1 MRGNHNTDI
10 PRPEYPRPDFQR
22 GTSEGIDWICL
33 NGTWEFAFDPDNTG
47 EENQWFALESTTDSP
62 WGSPP
67 AYGRGNLAPTGKGQL
82 QIQVPYPWE
91 SLAAWGEEEHA
102 DNATYLSKNAYITPE
117 DVTCGGLERGGNY
130 RDEPRHIIGWYRKT
144 VSVPE
149 NWDDRRVI
157 LKFGAVDWE
166 TTVWVNGQIIG
177 KNENGYL
184 PFEFDITDA
193 LTPGEPA
200 LIVVRAYDAQDHGE
214 QLAGKQIGWYERT
227 SGIWQSV
234 YLEPRNE
241 TYIAQCHITPDID
254 NASATFAVKIDGD
267 IEKTG
272 LTLCWNCDGLT
283 GSVPV
288 SSNEIQFTVNIPPEQ
303 LRLWDVDTPHL
314 YDVTLELLT
323 ENTPDAPHTGRSDLP
338 IEESSFKTAQDP
350 NTARPHQKPARNVM
364 EGSPGGHNLKIDR
377 ISTYFGM
384 RKVSIAKAPGGDY
397 QYIYL
402 NNRPIYLLGALNQS
416 FNPEGVYTFLTDEAI
431 RRDVERAKEF
441 GFNFLRLHIKV
452 DEPRLYYWADKL
464 GLLFMCD
471 IPNFGNYTEKA
482 KARSE
487 QTLRGNIARDYNH
500 PSIISW
506 CNFNETWGLGGRE
519 YKEMHERQEWVR
531 EMYHLAKSLDTTR
544 LIEDNSPC
552 LYDHVETDINSW
564 HFYINDY
571 ERAKEHIANVV
582 EETYPG
588 SAFNY
593 AGGNVQSDAPLI
605 NSEYGGISAGA
616 GDKDISWCFKY
627 LTNELRLHP
636 KICGYIYTELQ
647 DIEWE
652 HNGFMNY
659 DRSIKAFG
667 YDYLDINTLDFIAID
682 YPPGTTVRPG
692 EKIKADIYTSH
703 FSHKTITGATLHW
716 QLDTMSATGDI
727 TRGCVSGSVDIPFP
741 QYQVENVHQL
751 ELTMPDVH
759 PAVGTLHVWVTDGTG
774 SVVARNFINF
784 EHVGGDCI
792 PETNPAVEPS
802 DSGLVGGASEY
813 DSGDSRISINYA
825 PGDVSKSSWDEPTR
839 DEHLFSA
846 EGSGYV
852 EYEIRKPIEAC
863 GTIPEGLGT
872 TNPTEMELIFEA
884 SSSNGGA
891 RQTEPEKH
899 PSDVTIS
906 VNGVEIETIR
916 IPDCPADARGVL
928 SYIHEQPGNYG
939 YLYRVKVDP
948 SLVFEREADTLT
960 VRYEVKIDAAA
971 KGGFALY
978 GARMGRYPTGPHLL
992 IHQN

>member
-1 MRGNHNTDI
+1 MRGNNTDI

-33 NGTWEFAFDPDNTG
+33 NGPWEFAFDPDNTG
-47 EENQWFALESTTDSP
+47 EQNQWFAPELTTDSI
-62 WGSPP
+62 
-67 AYGRGNLAPTGKGQL
+67 YTL

-91 SLAAWGEEEHA
+91 SLAAWGDEEQA
-102 DNATYLSKNAYITPE
+102 DNETYLSKNAYITPE
-117 DVTCGGLERGGNY
+117 AVTCGGLERGGNY
-130 RDEPRHIIGWYRKT
+130 RDAPRHTIGWYRKT
-144 VSVPE
+144 VSIPE
-149 NWDDRRVI
+149 NWGDRRVI
-157 LKFGAVDWE
+157 LNFGAVDWE

-200 LIVVRAYDAQDHGE
+200 RIVVRAYDAQNHGE

-234 YLEPRNE
+234 YLEPRNA
-241 TYIAQCHITPDID
+241 THIAQCHITPDID
-254 NASATFAVKIDGD
+254 NASATFDVKIDGYV
-267 IEKTG
+267 ESTG
-272 LTLCWNCDGLT
+272 LILRWNCGVEGTSSLRGTVELSRSDTQLT
-283 GSVPV
+283 
-288 SSNEIQFTVNIPPEQ
+288 ITIPPEQ
-303 LRLWDVDTPHL
+303 LRLWDVDTPNL
-314 YDVTLELLT
+314 YDVTLELLA
-323 ENTPDAPHTGRSDLP
+323 ENT
-338 IEESSFKTAQDP
+338 
-350 NTARPHQKPARNVM
+350 V
-364 EGSPGGHNLKIDR
+364 IDR

-384 RKVSIAKAPGGDY
+384 RKVSIEKAPGGDY

-416 FNPEGVYTFLTDEAI
+416 FTPEGVYTFLTDEAI
-431 RRDVERAKEF
+431 RRDIERAKEF
-441 GFNFLRLHIKV
+441 GFNFLRLHIKI

-471 IPNFGNYTEKA
+471 IPNFGDYTEKA
-482 KARSE
+482 KARFE

-519 YKEMHERQEWVR
+519 YKDMHERQEWVR
-531 EMYHLAKSLDTTR
+531 EMYHLTKSLDTTR

-571 ERAKEHIANVV
+571 EDAKKHIANVV

-593 AGGNVQSDAPLI
+593 VGGNVQSDAPLI

-667 YDYLDINTLDFIAID
+667 YDYLDINTLDFIAVD
-682 YPPGTTVRPG
+682 YPPGTTVTPG

-727 TRGCVSGSVDIPFP
+727 TRGCVSGNVDIPFP

-774 SVVARNFINF
+774 AVVARNFINF
-784 EHVGGDCI
+784 EHFI
-792 PETNPAVEPS
+792 ETNPTTESS
-802 DSGLVGGASEY
+802 DSGLVSINYTPGDVSKSSWALVGGASEY
-813 DSGDSRISINYA
+813 DSGDSRFLN
-825 PGDVSKSSWDEPTR
+825 
-839 DEHLFSA
+839 EHLFSA

-852 EYEIRKPIEAC
+852 EYEMEL
-863 GTIPEGLGT
+863 PEGIDP
-872 TNPTEMELIFEA
+872 TNSAEMELFFEA
-884 SSSNGGA
+884 SSANGGA
-891 RQTEPEKH
+891 RQTEPDKH

-928 SYIHEQPGNYG
+928 SYIHGQPGTYG

-948 SLVFEREADTLT
+948 SVVFENEADTLT
-960 VRYEVKIDAAA
+960 VRYEVKADAAA

-978 GARMGRYPTGPHLL
+978 GARMGRYPTGPHLR
-992 IHQN
+992 IHL

>member
-67 AYGRGNLAPTGKGQL
+67 AYGQGNLAPTGKGQL

-91 SLAAWGEEEHA
+91 SLAAWGDEEHA

-117 DVTCGGLERGGNY
+117 NVTCGGLERGGNY
-130 RDEPRHIIGWYRKT
+130 RDEPRHTIGWYRKT

-254 NASATFAVKIDGD
+254 DASATFAVKVDGSL
-267 IEKTG
+267 ENTA
-272 LTLCWNCDGLT
+272 LNLRWNCGELT
-283 GSVPV
+283 GSVEV
-288 SSNEIQFTVNIPPEQ
+288 SGNNTQFTVNIPPEQ
-303 LRLWDVDTPHL
+303 LRLWDVDTPNL
-314 YDVTLELLT
+314 YDVTLELLA
-323 ENTPDAPHTGRSDLP
+323 ENT
-338 IEESSFKTAQDP
+338 
-350 NTARPHQKPARNVM
+350 V
-364 EGSPGGHNLKIDR
+364 IDR

-431 RRDVERAKEF
+431 RRDIERAKEF

-471 IPNFGNYTEKA
+471 IPNFGDYTEKA
-482 KARSE
+482 KARFE
-487 QTLRGNIARDYNH
+487 QTLRGNIDRDYNH

-682 YPPGTTVRPG
+682 YPPGTTVTPG

-716 QLDTMSATGDI
+716 QLDTMSVGAGLPSPYI

-759 PAVGTLHVWVTDGTG
+759 PAVGTLHVWATDGTG

-784 EHVGGDCI
+784 EHFVEVPVGGVSN
-792 PETNPAVEPS
+792 PEFRS
-802 DSGLVGGASEY
+802 DSGLV
-813 DSGDSRISINYA
+813 SINYA
-825 PGDVSKSSWDEPTR
+825 PGDASTSSWVLVGGNSDSR
-839 DEHLFSA
+839 FLNEHLFSA

-928 SYIHEQPGNYG
+928 SYIHGQPGNYG

-960 VRYEVKIDAAA
+960 VRYEVKADAAA

-978 GARMGRYPTGPHLL
+978 GARMGRYPTGPHLR
-992 IHQN
+992 IHF

>member
-1 MRGNHNTDI
+1 MIGNHNTDI

-33 NGTWEFAFDPDNTG
+33 NGTWEFTFDPDDTG
-47 EENQWFALESTTDSP
+47 EQNQWFAPGKHPSTNTTDSP
-62 WGSPP
+62 W
-67 AYGRGNLAPTGKGQL
+67 TL

-91 SLAAWGEEEHA
+91 SLAAWGDEEQA
-102 DNATYLSKNAYITPE
+102 NNATYLSKNVYINPE
-117 DVTCGGLERGGNY
+117 EVTCGGLDREGNY
-130 RDEPRHIIGWYRKT
+130 RDEPRHTIGWYRKT
-144 VSVPE
+144 VSIPE
-149 NWDDRRVI
+149 NWGDRRVI

-166 TTVWVNGQIIG
+166 TTVWVNGQRIG
-177 KNENGYL
+177 KHEDGYL

-193 LTPGEPA
+193 LTPGEPTR
-200 LIVVRAYDAQDHGE
+200 IVVRAYDAQDHGE
-214 QLAGKQIGWYERT
+214 QLAGKQIGWYVRT

-254 NASATFAVKIDGD
+254 NASATFDVKIDGYTENTELNLRWD
-267 IEKTG
+267 
-272 LTLCWNCDGLT
+272 CDGLGGT
-283 GSVPV
+283 VEVSGSDTHWT
-288 SSNEIQFTVNIPPEQ
+288 ITIPPEQ
-303 LRLWDVDTPHL
+303 LRLWDVDTPYL
-314 YDVTLELLT
+314 YHVTLELL
-323 ENTPDAPHTGRSDLP
+323 
-338 IEESSFKTAQDP
+338 EESSSKTAQDP
-350 NTARPHQKPARNVM
+350 NTARPNQKPARNVM
-364 EGSPGGHNLKIDR
+364 EGRPGDHNLKIDR
-377 ISTYFGM
+377 IFTYFGM

-416 FNPEGVYTFLTDEAI
+416 FNPESVYTFLTDEAI
-431 RRDVERAKEF
+431 RRDIERAKEF

-471 IPNFGNYTEKA
+471 IPNFGDYTEKA
-482 KARSE
+482 KARFE

-519 YKEMHERQEWVR
+519 YKDMHERQEWVR

-571 ERAKEHIANVV
+571 EDAKEHIANVV

-593 AGGNVQSDAPLI
+593 AGGNVQNDAPLI

-636 KICGYIYTELQ
+636 KICGYVYTELQ

-682 YPPGTTVRPG
+682 YPPGTTVTPG

-703 FSHKTITGATLHW
+703 FSHKTITDATLHW
-716 QLDTMSATGDI
+716 QLDTMSAIGDI
-727 TRGCVSGSVDIPFP
+727 TRGRVSGSVDIPFP
-741 QYQVENVHQL
+741 QYHVQNVHQL

-784 EHVGGDCI
+784 EHFVAAH
-792 PETNPAVEPS
+792 PTVVSS
-802 DSGLVGGASEY
+802 DSGSV
-813 DSGDSRISINYA
+813 RINYA
-825 PGDVSKSSWDEPTR
+825 PGDVFKSSWDEPTR

-852 EYEIRKPIEAC
+852 EYELSF
-863 GTIPEGLGT
+863 PEGIGT
-872 TNPTEMELIFEA
+872 TNPAEMELIFEA
-884 SSSNGGA
+884 SSANGGA
-891 RQTEPEKH
+891 RQTEPEKY

-928 SYIHEQPGNYG
+928 SYIHGQPGNYG
-939 YLYRVKVDP
+939 YLYSVKIDP
-948 SLVFEREADTLT
+948 RTVLNGGSDTLT
-960 VRYEVKIDAAA
+960 VRYEVKSDAKA
-971 KGGFALY
+971 KGGIALY
-978 GARMGRYPTGPHLL
+978 GSRMGRYPTGPHLR
-992 IHQN
+992 IHL

>member
-1 MRGNHNTDI
+1 MRGNNTDI

-22 GTSEGIDWICL
+22 GTSEGIDWLCL
-33 NGTWEFAFDPDNTG
+33 NGVWDFEYDPNDTG
-47 EENQWFALESTTDSP
+47 EREQWFTLEPTTDSP
-62 WGSPP
+62 WT
-67 AYGRGNLAPTGKGQL
+67 R

-91 SLAAWGEEEHA
+91 SLAAWGDEEQA
-102 DNATYLSKNAYITPE
+102 DNATYLSRNAYITPE
-117 DVTCGGLERGGNY
+117 NVTCGGLERGGNY
-130 RDEPRHIIGWYRKT
+130 REEPRHTIGWYRKT
-144 VSVPE
+144 VSIPQHW
-149 NWDDRRVI
+149 NDKRVI

-166 TTVWVNGQIIG
+166 ATLWVNGKIIG
-177 KNENGYL
+177 KHDNGYL

-193 LTPGEPA
+193 LIPGEPT
-200 LIVVRAYDAQDHGE
+200 LIVVRAEDAQNHGE

-241 TYIAQCHITPDID
+241 TFIAQCHITPDID
-254 NASATFAVKIDGD
+254 TACATIVVKVDGYTGSAQLNLHWD
-267 IEKTG
+267 
-272 LTLCWNCDGLT
+272 CDGRE

-288 SSNEIQFTVNIPPEQ
+288 SGENTEFTINIPPDQ
-303 LRLWDVDTPHL
+303 LRLWDVDTPNL
-314 YDVTLELLT
+314 YDLTLELLDDT
-323 ENTPDAPHTGRSDLP
+323 TLT
-338 IEESSFKTAQDP
+338 
-350 NTARPHQKPARNVM
+350 
-364 EGSPGGHNLKIDR
+364 DR
-377 ISTYFGM
+377 IFTYFGM
-384 RKVSIAKAPGGDY
+384 RKVSIAQAPGGDY

-416 FNPEGVYTFLTDEAI
+416 FTPEGVYTFLTDEAI
-431 RRDVERAKEF
+431 RTDIQRAKEF

-464 GLLFMCD
+464 GMLFMCD
-471 IPNFGNYTEKA
+471 IPNFGEYTEKA
-482 KARSE
+482 KARFE

-531 EMYHLAKSLDTTR
+531 EMYHLAKSLDTSR

-588 SAFNY
+588 STFNY
-593 AGGNVQSDAPLI
+593 VGGNVQNDAPLI

-667 YDYLDINTLDFIAID
+667 YDYQDINTLDFIAID
-682 YPPGTTVRPG
+682 YPPGSTVAPG
-692 EKIKADIYTSH
+692 DKIQADIYTSH
-703 FSHKTITGATLHW
+703 FSHKTITGTTLHW

-727 TRGCVSGSVDIPFP
+727 TRGHVYGSVEIPFP
-741 QYQVENVHQL
+741 QYQVQNVHQL
-751 ELTMPDVH
+751 ELTIPDVH
-759 PAVGTLHVWVTDGTG
+759 PAVGTLHIWVTDSTGT
-774 SVVARNFINF
+774 VVARNFINV
-784 EHVGGDCI
+784 EHF
-792 PETNPAVEPS
+792 VEAS
-802 DSGLVGGASEY
+802 STVDSNRTA
-813 DSGDSRISINYA
+813 DINLYYA
-825 PGDVSKSSWDEPTR
+825 PGDAVKSSWNEPTVS
-839 DEHLFSA
+839 EHLFSA

-852 EYEIRKPIEAC
+852 EYEIPLPQGIS
-863 GTIPEGLGT
+863 
-872 TNPTEMELIFEA
+872 TENLAEIALIFEA
-884 SSSNGGA
+884 SSANGEA
-891 RQTEPEKH
+891 RQTEPEKY

-906 VNGVEIETIR
+906 INGIEIETLR

-928 SYIHEQPGNYG
+928 SYIHGQPGNYG
-939 YLYRVKVDP
+939 YLYNISIDP
-948 SLVFEREADTLT
+948 LIVQKGGTDTLT
-960 VRYEVKIDAAA
+960 VRYEVKLDAAE
-971 KGGFALY
+971 KGGLSLY
-978 GARMGRYPTGPHLL
+978 GARMGRYPTAPHLL
-992 IHQN
+992 IRSN

>member
-33 NGTWEFAFDPDNTG
+33 NGPWEFAFDPDDIG
-47 EENQWFALESTTDSP
+47 EQDQWFSLRSPTTDSP
-62 WGSPP
+62 W
-67 AYGRGNLAPTGKGQL
+67 TL

-91 SLAAWGEEEHA
+91 SLAAWGDEAHA

-130 RDEPRHIIGWYRKT
+130 REQPRHTIGWYRKT
-144 VSVPE
+144 VSIPE
-149 NWDDRRVI
+149 NWGDRRVI

-166 TTVWVNGQIIG
+166 TSVWVNGEVVG
-177 KNENGYL
+177 KHENGYL

-254 NASATFAVKIDGD
+254 NASATFAVKVDGYK
-267 IEKTG
+267 ENTG
-272 LTLCWNCDGLT
+272 LTLRWNCDGLEGT
-283 GSVPV
+283 VEV
-288 SSNEIQFTVNIPPEQ
+288 SGGETHWTITIPPEQ

-314 YDVTLELLT
+314 YHVTLELL
-323 ENTPDAPHTGRSDLP
+323 
-338 IEESSFKTAQDP
+338 QD
-350 NTARPHQKPARNVM
+350 
-364 EGSPGGHNLKIDR
+364 SNLKIDR
-377 ISTYFGM
+377 IYTYFGM

-431 RRDVERAKEF
+431 RRDIERAKEF

-471 IPNFGNYTEKA
+471 IPNFGDYTEKA
-482 KARSE
+482 KTRFVE
-487 QTLRGNIARDYNH
+487 TLRGNIARDYNH

-531 EMYHLAKSLDTTR
+531 EMYHLTKSLDPTR

-571 ERAKEHIANVV
+571 DRAKEHIANVV

-588 SAFNY
+588 STFNY

-616 GDKDISWCFKY
+616 GDKDVSWCFKY

-636 KICGYIYTELQ
+636 KICGYVYTELQ

-652 HNGFMNY
+652 HNGFMKY

-667 YDYLDINTLDFIAID
+667 YDYLDINTLDFIGID
-682 YPPGTTVRPG
+682 YPPGTTVTPG
-692 EKIKADIYTSH
+692 EKVKADIYASH
-703 FSHKTITGATLHW
+703 FSHKTLTDTTLHW

-727 TRGCVSGSVDIPFP
+727 TRGSVSGSVEVPFP
-741 QYQVENVHQL
+741 QYQVQNVHQL

-784 EHVGGDCI
+784 EHFVEAPVGGVSN
-792 PETNPAVEPS
+792 PESQN
-802 DSGLVGGASEY
+802 DSGFV
-813 DSGDSRISINYA
+813 SINHD
-825 PGDVSKSSWDEPTR
+825 PGNASKWEGFLTPNSEPIS
-839 DEHLFSA
+839 EAQLFSA
-846 EGSGYV
+846 AGSGYV
-852 EYEIRKPIEAC
+852 EYEISSIE
-863 GTIPEGLGT
+863 GIDP
-872 TNPTEMELIFEA
+872 TNSAEMELIFEA
-884 SSSNGGA
+884 SSANGGA

-906 VNGVEIETIR
+906 VNGVEIETIH

-928 SYIHEQPGNYG
+928 SYIHGQPGIYG

-948 SLVFEREADTLT
+948 SVVFENESDTLT
-960 VRYEVKIDAAA
+960 VRYEVKADAAA

-978 GARMGRYPTGPHLL
+978 GARMGRYPTGPHLR
-992 IHQN
+992 IHL

>member
-1 MRGNHNTDI
+1 MRGNNTDT

-22 GTSEGIDWICL
+22 GTSEGIDWLCL
-33 NGTWEFAFDPDNTG
+33 NGTWEFAFDPDDIG
-47 EENQWFALESTTDSP
+47 EQNQWFVTDSP
-62 WGSPP
+62 W
-67 AYGRGNLAPTGKGQL
+67 TL

-91 SLAAWGEEEHA
+91 SLAAWGEEEQA
-102 DNATYLSKNAYITPE
+102 SNENYLSKNAYLNPE
-117 DVTCGGLERGGNY
+117 EVTCGGLDREGNY
-130 RDEPRHIIGWYRKT
+130 RDERRHTIGWYRKT
-144 VSVPE
+144 VSIPE
-149 NWDDRRVI
+149 NWGDSRVI

-166 TTVWVNGQIIG
+166 TTVWVNGNQIG
-177 KNENGYL
+177 NQHENGYL

-193 LTPGEPA
+193 LTPGKPTT
-200 LIVVRAYDAQDHGE
+200 IVVRAYDAQDHSE
-214 QLAGKQIGWYERT
+214 QLAGKQIGWYVRT
-227 SGIWQSV
+227 SGIWQTV
-234 YLEPRNE
+234 YLEPRSA
-241 TYIAQCHITPDID
+241 THIAQCHITPDID

-267 IEKTG
+267 VENTG
-272 LTLCWNCDGLT
+272 LTLRWNCGELS
-283 GSVPV
+283 GSTQVPN
-288 SSNEIQFTVNIPPEQ
+288 NETQFTVSIPPEQ
-303 LRLWDVDTPHL
+303 LRLWDVDTPNL
-314 YDVTLELLT
+314 YDVKLELVAEDT
-323 ENTPDAPHTGRSDLP
+323 
-338 IEESSFKTAQDP
+338 
-350 NTARPHQKPARNVM
+350 V
-364 EGSPGGHNLKIDR
+364 IDR
-377 ISTYFGM
+377 IFTYFGM
-384 RKVSIAKAPGGDY
+384 RKVSIEKAPGGDY

-402 NNRPIYLLGALNQS
+402 NNRPVYLLGALNQS
-416 FNPEGVYTFLTDEAI
+416 FNPESVYTFLTDEAI

-482 KARSE
+482 KARFE
-487 QTLRGNIARDYNH
+487 DTLRGNIARDYNH

-519 YKEMHERQEWVR
+519 YSEMHERQEWVR

-571 ERAKEHIANVV
+571 EHAKEHIANVV

-593 AGGNVQSDAPLI
+593 VGGNVQTDAPLI

-616 GDKDISWCFKY
+616 GDKDVSWCFKY

-659 DRSIKAFG
+659 DRSVKSFG

-682 YPPGTTVRPG
+682 YPPGTTVTPG
-692 EKIKADIYTSH
+692 EKITADIYASH
-703 FSHKTITGATLHW
+703 FSHKTITGTTLHW

-727 TRGCVSGSVDIPFP
+727 TRGQVSGSVDISFP
-741 QYQVENVHQL
+741 QYQVQKVHQL

-759 PAVGTLHVWVTDGTG
+759 SAVGTLHVWVTDSTGT
-774 SVVARNFINF
+774 VVARNFINF
-784 EHVGGDCI
+784 EHFVEGFA
-792 PETNPAVEPS
+792 AVESS
-802 DSGLVGGASEY
+802 DSG
-813 DSGDSRISINYA
+813 RIRINYA
-825 PGDVSKSSWDEPTR
+825 PGSVSKSSWDEPTTS
-839 DEHLFSA
+839 EQLFSA
-846 EGSGYV
+846 VGSGYV
-852 EYEIRKPIEAC
+852 EYK
-863 GTIPEGLGT
+863 IPLPEELNT
-872 TNPTEMELIFEA
+872 ADIAEMELIFEA
-884 SSSNGGA
+884 SSFYGGA
-891 RQTEPEKH
+891 RQTEPEKY

-906 VNGVEIETIR
+906 VSGTEIDTVR

-928 SYIHEQPGNYG
+928 SYIHEQPGIYG
-939 YLYRVKVDP
+939 YLHNVKVDP
-948 SLVFEREADTLT
+948 SLVLNGEVDTLT
-960 VRYEVKIDAAA
+960 VRYEVKADAEA

-978 GARMGRYPTGPHLL
+978 GTRMGRYPTGPYLL
-992 IHQN
+992 IHRK

>member
-1 MRGNHNTDI
+1 MRGNNTDT

-33 NGTWEFAFDPDNTG
+33 NGPWEFAFDPDATG
-47 EENQWFALESTTDSP
+47 EQNQWFDPKPTPDSIY
-62 WGSPP
+62 
-67 AYGRGNLAPTGKGQL
+67 AL

-91 SLAAWGEEEHA
+91 SLAAWGDEEQA

-130 RDEPRHIIGWYRKT
+130 RDEPRHTIGWYRKT
-144 VSVPE
+144 VSIPE
-149 NWDDRRVI
+149 NWGDKRVI

-177 KNENGYL
+177 THENGYL

-193 LTPGEPA
+193 LTPGEA
-200 LIVVRAYDAQDHGE
+200 AVIVVRAYDAQDHGE

-234 YLEPRNE
+234 YLEPRNA
-241 TYIAQCHITPDID
+241 THIMQSHITPDID
-254 NASATFAVKIDGD
+254 NASATVAVKVDGYV
-267 IEKTG
+267 ESTG
-272 LTLCWNCDGLT
+272 LILRWQCAGEGTSLRGTLE
-283 GSVPV
+283 V
-288 SSNEIQFTVNIPPEQ
+288 SDSDTQFTITIPPEQ
-303 LRLWDVDTPHL
+303 LRLWDVDTPNL

-323 ENTPDAPHTGRSDLP
+323 ENT
-338 IEESSFKTAQDP
+338 
-350 NTARPHQKPARNVM
+350 V
-364 EGSPGGHNLKIDR
+364 IDR
-377 ISTYFGM
+377 IYTYFGM

-431 RRDVERAKEF
+431 RRDIERAKEF

-482 KARSE
+482 KARFE
-487 QTLRGNIARDYNH
+487 ETLRGNIARDYNH

-571 ERAKEHIANVV
+571 EQAKEHIANVV

-588 SAFNY
+588 SGFNY
-593 AGGNVQSDAPLI
+593 VGGNVQSNAPLI

-616 GDKDISWCFKY
+616 GDKDVSWCFKY

-682 YPPGTTVRPG
+682 YPPGTTVTPG
-692 EKIKADIYTSH
+692 EKVQADIYASH
-703 FSHKTITGATLHW
+703 FSHKTITDATLHW

-741 QYQVENVHQL
+741 QYHVQNVHQL

-759 PAVGTLHVWVTDGTG
+759 PAVGTLHVWVTDGIG

-784 EHVGGDCI
+784 EHFV
-792 PETNPAVEPS
+792 EANPTVES
-802 DSGLVGGASEY
+802 NDFQ
-813 DSGDSRISINYA
+813 ISINHA
-825 PGDVSKSSWDEPTR
+825 PGSASKSSWDEPIS
-839 DEHLFSA
+839 EAQLFSA
-846 EGSGYV
+846 EESGYV
-852 EYEIRKPIEAC
+852 EYEIPL
-863 GTIPEGLGT
+863 PEGIDPA
-872 TNPTEMELIFEA
+872 NPVEMELIFEA
-884 SSSNGGA
+884 SSANGGA

-906 VNGVEIETIR
+906 VNGVEIETFH

-928 SYIHEQPGNYG
+928 SYIHGQPGTYG

-948 SLVFEREADTLT
+948 SVVFDSEADTLT
-960 VRYEVKIDAAA
+960 VRYEVKADAAA

-978 GARMGRYPTGPHLL
+978 GARMGRYPTGLHLL
-992 IHQN
+992 IHL

>member
-1 MRGNHNTDI
+1 MRGNNTDI

-47 EENQWFALESTTDSP
+47 EENQWFTLESTTDSP
-62 WGSPP
+62 W
-67 AYGRGNLAPTGKGQL
+67 TL

-91 SLAAWGEEEHA
+91 SLAAWGDEEHA

-130 RDEPRHIIGWYRKT
+130 RDEPRHTIGWYRKT

-157 LKFGAVDWE
+157 LNFGAVDWE

-241 TYIAQCHITPDID
+241 THIAQCHITPDID
-254 NASATFAVKIDGD
+254 NASATFAVKVGGNHREDAEVGNRPNHIQKPLLLRWDCG
-267 IEKTG
+267 
-272 LTLCWNCDGLT
+272 GLT
-283 GSVPV
+283 GSVEV
-288 SSNEIQFTVNIPPEQ
+288 SGDHDTQWTINIPPEQ
-303 LRLWDVDTPHL
+303 LRLWDVDTPNL
-314 YDVTLELLT
+314 YDVTLELLA
-323 ENTPDAPHTGRSDLP
+323 ENT
-338 IEESSFKTAQDP
+338 
-350 NTARPHQKPARNVM
+350 V
-364 EGSPGGHNLKIDR
+364 IDR
-377 ISTYFGM
+377 IFTYFGM

-471 IPNFGNYTEKA
+471 IPNFGDYTEKA

-616 GDKDISWCFKY
+616 GDKDVSWCFKY

-716 QLDTMSATGDI
+716 QLDTMSVGAGLPSPYI
-727 TRGCVSGSVDIPFP
+727 TRGCASGSVDIPFP

-751 ELTMPDVH
+751 ELITPDVH

-863 GTIPEGLGT
+863 GTMPEGLGT

-928 SYIHEQPGNYG
+928 SYIHGQPGNYG

-948 SLVFEREADTLT
+948 PLVFEREADTLT
-960 VRYEVKIDAAA
+960 VRYEVKADAAA

-992 IHQN
+992 IHC

>member
-1 MRGNHNTDI
+1 MTGNHNTDI

-33 NGTWEFAFDPDNTG
+33 NGTWEFAFDPDDTG
-47 EENQWFALESTTDSP
+47 EQNQWFDPKPTTESLWT
-62 WGSPP
+62 
-67 AYGRGNLAPTGKGQL
+67 L

-91 SLAAWGEEEHA
+91 SLAAWGDEEQA
-102 DNATYLSKNAYITPE
+102 DNATYLSKNAYLNPE
-117 DVTCGGLERGGNY
+117 EVTCGGLDREGNY
-130 RDEPRHIIGWYRKT
+130 RDEPRHTIGWYRKT
-144 VSVPE
+144 VSIPE
-149 NWDDRRVI
+149 NWGDKRVI

-177 KNENGYL
+177 KHDNGYL
-184 PFEFDITDA
+184 PFELDITDA

-200 LIVVRAYDAQDHGE
+200 RIVVRAYDAQDHGE
-214 QLAGKQIGWYERT
+214 QLAGKQIGWYVRT

-254 NASATFAVKIDGD
+254 NASATFAVKVDGYTED
-267 IEKTG
+267 TG
-272 LTLCWNCDGLT
+272 LNLRWNCAGEGTAPLR
-283 GSVPV
+283 GSVEV
-288 SSNEIQFTVNIPPEQ
+288 SGSDTHWTVTIPPEQ

-323 ENTPDAPHTGRSDLP
+323 ENTVS
-338 IEESSFKTAQDP
+338 
-350 NTARPHQKPARNVM
+350 
-364 EGSPGGHNLKIDR
+364 DR
-377 ISTYFGM
+377 IYTYFGM

-416 FNPEGVYTFLTDEAI
+416 FSPEGVYTFLTDEAI
-431 RRDVERAKEF
+431 RRDIERAKEF

-471 IPNFGNYTEKA
+471 IPNFGDYTEKA
-482 KARSE
+482 KARFVE
-487 QTLRGNIARDYNH
+487 TLHGNIARDYNH

-519 YKEMHERQEWVR
+519 YKDMHERQEWVR
-531 EMYHLAKSLDTTR
+531 EMYHLARSLDATR

-571 ERAKEHIANVV
+571 EQAKEHIANVV
-582 EETYPG
+582 EETHPG

-593 AGGNVQSDAPLI
+593 VGGNVQSDAPLI

-616 GDKDISWCFKY
+616 GDKDVSWCFKY

-636 KICGYIYTELQ
+636 KICGYVYTELQ

-682 YPPGTTVRPG
+682 YPPGTTVTPG
-692 EKIKADIYTSH
+692 EKIKADIYASH
-703 FSHKTITGATLHW
+703 FSHKSITGTTLHW

-727 TRGCVSGSVDIPFP
+727 TRGCISGSVDIPFP
-741 QYQVENVHQL
+741 QYQVQNVHQL

-784 EHVGGDCI
+784 EHF
-792 PETNPAVEPS
+792 VEADPTVES
-802 DSGLVGGASEY
+802 NDTQ
-813 DSGDSRISINYA
+813 ISINHA
-825 PGDVSKSSWDEPTR
+825 PGSASKSSWDEPLS
-839 DEHLFSA
+839 EAELFA
-846 EGSGYV
+846 AAGSGYV
-852 EYEIRKPIEAC
+852 EYELSLPKGINP
-863 GTIPEGLGT
+863 
-872 TNPTEMELIFEA
+872 TNSTEMELIFEA
-884 SSSNGGA
+884 SSANGGA

-906 VNGVEIETIR
+906 VNGVEVEAIR

-928 SYIHEQPGNYG
+928 SYIHGQPGIYG
-939 YLYRVKVDP
+939 YLYKVKIDP
-948 SLVFEREADTLT
+948 SVVFENEADTLT
-960 VRYEVKIDAAA
+960 VRYEVKADAAA

-978 GARMGRYPTGPHLL
+978 GARMGRYPTGPHLR
-992 IHQN
+992 IHY

>member
-1 MRGNHNTDI
+1 MRGNNTDT

-22 GTSEGIDWICL
+22 GTSEGLDWICL
-33 NGTWEFAFDPDNTG
+33 NGTWEFAFDPDDIG
-47 EENQWFALESTTDSP
+47 EQNQWFATVPTADSP
-62 WGSPP
+62 WTS
-67 AYGRGNLAPTGKGQL
+67 

-91 SLAAWGEEEHA
+91 SLAAWGEEEQA
-102 DNATYLSKNAYITPE
+102 DNANYLSKNAYLNPE
-117 DVTCGGLERGGNY
+117 EVTCGGLDREGNY
-130 RDEPRHIIGWYRKT
+130 RDEPRHTIGWYRRI
-144 VSVPE
+144 VSIPE
-149 NWDDRRVI
+149 NWGDRRVI

-166 TTVWVNGQIIG
+166 TTVWVNGNQIG
-177 KNENGYL
+177 TYENGYL

-193 LTPGEPA
+193 LTPGEPTT
-200 LIVVRAYDAQDHGE
+200 IVVRAYDAQDHSE
-214 QLAGKQIGWYERT
+214 QLAGKQIGWYVRT
-227 SGIWQSV
+227 SGIWQTV
-234 YLEPRNE
+234 YLEPRSA
-241 TYIAQCHITPDID
+241 THIAQCHITPDID
-254 NASATFAVKIDGD
+254 NTSATFTVKIDGD
-267 IEKTG
+267 IEDRG
-272 LTLCWNCDGLT
+272 LTLCWHCNKLS
-283 GSVPV
+283 GSAQV
-288 SSNEIQFTVNIPPEQ
+288 STNETQFTVSIPPEQ
-303 LRLWDVDTPHL
+303 LRLWDVDTPNL
-314 YDVTLELLT
+314 YDVKLELVA
-323 ENTPDAPHTGRSDLP
+323 EDS
-338 IEESSFKTAQDP
+338 
-350 NTARPHQKPARNVM
+350 V
-364 EGSPGGHNLKIDR
+364 IDR
-377 ISTYFGM
+377 IFTYFGM
-384 RKVSIAKAPGGDY
+384 RKVSIEKAPGGDY

-416 FNPEGVYTFLTDEAI
+416 FNPESVYTFLTDEAI

-482 KARSE
+482 KARFE
-487 QTLRGNIARDYNH
+487 ETLRGNIDRDYNH

-519 YKEMHERQEWVR
+519 YSEMHERQEWVR

-571 ERAKEHIANVV
+571 QHAKEHIANVV

-593 AGGNVQSDAPLI
+593 VGGNVQTDAPLI

-616 GDKDISWCFKY
+616 GDKDVSWCFKY

-659 DRSIKAFG
+659 DRSIKSFG

-682 YPPGTTVRPG
+682 YPPGTTVAPG
-692 EKIKADIYTSH
+692 DRIQADIYASH

-727 TRGCVSGSVDIPFP
+727 TRGQVSGSVDIPFP
-741 QYQVENVHQL
+741 QYQVQKVHKL

-759 PAVGTLHVWVTDGTG
+759 PAVGTLHVWVTDHTGT
-774 SVVARNFINF
+774 VAARNFINF
-784 EHVGGDCI
+784 EHFVEGSA
-792 PETNPAVEPS
+792 AVESS
-802 DSGLVGGASEY
+802 DSG
-813 DSGDSRISINYA
+813 RIRINYA
-825 PGDVSKSSWDEPTR
+825 PGSVSKSSWAEPTSS
-839 DEHLFSA
+839 EQLFSA
-846 EGSGYV
+846 VESGYV
-852 EYEIRKPIEAC
+852 EYEISL
-863 GTIPEGLGT
+863 PEELDGADVA
-872 TNPTEMELIFEA
+872 EMELIFEA
-884 SSSNGGA
+884 SSFYGGA
-891 RQTEPEKH
+891 RQTEPEKY
-899 PSDVTIS
+899 PSDVAIS
-906 VNGVEIETIR
+906 VNGTEIDTVR
-916 IPDCPADARGVL
+916 ISDCPSDARGVL
-928 SYIHEQPGNYG
+928 SYIHEQPGIYG
-939 YLYRVKVDP
+939 YLHNVKVDP
-948 SLVFEREADTLT
+948 SLVLNGKETDTLT
-960 VRYEVKIDAAA
+960 VRYEVKADAEA

-992 IHQN
+992 VHQL

>member
-1 MRGNHNTDI
+1 MRGNNTDT

-33 NGTWEFAFDPDNTG
+33 NGTWEFAFDPDDIG
-47 EENQWFALESTTDSP
+47 EQDQWYSPESTDDSP
-62 WGSPP
+62 W
-67 AYGRGNLAPTGKGQL
+67 TL

-91 SLAAWGEEEHA
+91 SLAAWGEEEQA
-102 DNATYLSKNAYITPE
+102 SNENYLSKNAYLNPE
-117 DVTCGGLERGGNY
+117 GVTCGGLDREGNY
-130 RDEPRHIIGWYRKT
+130 RGEPRHTIGWYRKV

-149 NWDDRRVI
+149 NWGDRRVI
-157 LKFGAVDWE
+157 LNFGAVDWE
-166 TTVWVNGQIIG
+166 ATVWINGNQIG
-177 KNENGYL
+177 KHENGYL

-193 LTPGEPA
+193 LTPGKSTV
-200 LIVVRAYDAQDHGE
+200 IVVRAYDAQDHGE
-214 QLAGKQIGWYERT
+214 QLAGKQIGWYVRT
-227 SGIWQSV
+227 SGIWQTV
-234 YLEPRNE
+234 YLEPRNA

-254 NASATFAVKIDGD
+254 DATATFSVNIDGD
-267 IEKTG
+267 LKNAELSLRWI
-272 LTLCWNCDGLT
+272 CDELSGT
-283 GSVPV
+283 VEV
-288 SSNEIQFTVNIPPEQ
+288 SSNDTQFTVNIPPAQ
-303 LRLWDVDTPHL
+303 LRLWDVDTPNL
-314 YDVTLELLT
+314 YDVTLELV
-323 ENTPDAPHTGRSDLP
+323 A
-338 IEESSFKTAQDP
+338 
-350 NTARPHQKPARNVM
+350 
-364 EGSPGGHNLKIDR
+364 EGTVVDR
-377 ISTYFGM
+377 IFTYFGM

-416 FNPEGVYTFLTDEAI
+416 FSPEGVYTFLTDEAI

-471 IPNFGNYTEKA
+471 IPNFGTYTEKA
-482 KARSE
+482 QARFE

-506 CNFNETWGLGGRE
+506 CNFNETWGLGGNE
-519 YKEMHERQEWVR
+519 YKEMTDRQEWVR

-571 ERAKEHIANVV
+571 DRAKEHIANVV
-582 EETYPG
+582 AETYPG

-659 DRSIKAFG
+659 DRSVKEFG

-682 YPPGTTVRPG
+682 YPPGTTVAPG
-692 EKIKADIYTSH
+692 DQIKADIYASH
-703 FSHKTITGATLHW
+703 FSHKTITGTTLHW
-716 QLDTMSATGDI
+716 QLDTISATGHV
-727 TRGCVSGSVDIPFP
+727 TRGSVSGNVEIPFP
-741 QYQVENVHQL
+741 QYQVQHVHQL
-751 ELTMPDVH
+751 ELRIPDVH
-759 PAVGTLHVWVTDGTG
+759 PAVGTLHVWVTDHSGT
-774 SVVARNFINF
+774 VVARNFINF
-784 EHVGGDCI
+784 EHFVAS
-792 PETNPAVEPS
+792 TASVES
-802 DSGLVGGASEY
+802 NGSGL
-813 DSGDSRISINYA
+813 ISLNYA
-825 PGDVSKSSWDEPTR
+825 PGNVSESSWDEPTTS
-839 DEHLFSA
+839 EHLFSA
-846 EGSGYV
+846 TGSGYV
-852 EYEIRKPIEAC
+852 EYEVSL
-863 GTIPEGLGT
+863 PEGLSAADVA
-872 TNPTEMELIFEA
+872 EIALIFEA
-884 SSSNGGA
+884 SSCYGGA
-891 RQTEPEKH
+891 RQTEPEKY
-899 PSDVTIS
+899 PSDVTLS
-906 VNGVEIETIR
+906 VNGVEIDTIR

-928 SYIHEQPGNYG
+928 SYIYGEPGIYG
-939 YLYRVKVDP
+939 YLHNVKVDP
-948 SLVFEREADTLT
+948 SLILNGKADTLT
-960 VRYEVKIDAAA
+960 IRYEVKADAEA

-978 GARMGRYPTGPHLL
+978 GARMGRYPTGVHLL
-992 IHQN
+992 IRRK

>member
-1 MRGNHNTDI
+1 MRGNNTDI

-33 NGTWEFAFDPDNTG
+33 NGTWEFAFDPDDTG
-47 EENQWFALESTTDSP
+47 EQNQWFALGKPPSKNTADSP
-62 WGSPP
+62 W
-67 AYGRGNLAPTGKGQL
+67 TL

-91 SLAAWGEEEHA
+91 SLAAWGEEEQA

-117 DVTCGGLERGGNY
+117 DVTCGGLDREGNY
-130 RDEPRHIIGWYRKT
+130 RDEPRHTIGWYRKT
-144 VSVPE
+144 VSIPE
-149 NWDDRRVI
+149 NWGDKRVI

-166 TTVWVNGQIIG
+166 ATVWVNGKRIG
-177 KNENGYL
+177 KSENGYL

-214 QLAGKQIGWYERT
+214 QLAGKQIGWYVRT

-234 YLEPRNE
+234 CLEPRNA
-241 TYIAQCHITPDID
+241 THIAQCHITPDID
-254 NASATFAVKIDGD
+254 NATATFAVKIDGD
-267 IEKTG
+267 IENTG
-272 LTLCWNCDGLT
+272 LILRWNCEELN
-283 GSVPV
+283 GSIQV
-288 SSNEIQFTVNIPPEQ
+288 SNNETQFTVNIPPEH
-303 LRLWDVDTPHL
+303 LRLWDVDTPNL
-314 YDVTLELLT
+314 YDVTLELIAEDT
-323 ENTPDAPHTGRSDLP
+323 
-338 IEESSFKTAQDP
+338 
-350 NTARPHQKPARNVM
+350 V
-364 EGSPGGHNLKIDR
+364 IDR
-377 ISTYFGM
+377 VFTYFGM

-416 FNPEGVYTFLTDEAI
+416 FNPDGVYTFLTDEAI

-471 IPNFGNYTEKA
+471 IPNFGDYTEKA
-482 KARSE
+482 KTRFE
-487 QTLRGNIARDYNH
+487 ETLRGNIDRDYNH

-519 YKEMHERQEWVR
+519 YKDMHDRQEWVR

-571 ERAKEHIANVV
+571 DEAKKHIANVV

-682 YPPGTTVRPG
+682 YPPGTTVKPG
-692 EKIKADIYTSH
+692 DKIRADIYASH
-703 FSHKTITGATLHW
+703 FSHKVITGTTLHW

-727 TRGCVSGSVDIPFP
+727 TRGCVSGSVEIPFP
-741 QYQVENVHQL
+741 QYQVQNVHQL

-759 PAVGTLHVWVTDGTG
+759 SAVGTLHIWVTDGTG
-774 SVVARNFINF
+774 TVVARNFINF
-784 EHVGGDCI
+784 EHF
-792 PETNPAVEPS
+792 VEPTPAIES
-802 DSGLVGGASEY
+802 DDSGTIRLNYTPGNTSE
-813 DSGDSRISINYA
+813 
-825 PGDVSKSSWDEPTR
+825 SSWYESTIS
-839 DEHLFSA
+839 EHIFSA
-846 EGSGYV
+846 TGNGYV
-852 EYEIRKPIEAC
+852 EYEIPL
-863 GTIPEGLGT
+863 PEGLDT
-872 TNPTEMELIFEA
+872 ANVAEIELIFEA
-884 SSSNGGA
+884 SSSYGGA

-899 PSDVTIS
+899 PSDVTVS
-906 VNGVEIETIR
+906 VNGSEVDTIR

-928 SYIHEQPGNYG
+928 SYIHEHPGIYG
-939 YLYRVKVDP
+939 YLHSVKIDTQ
-948 SLVFEREADTLT
+948 LVLNGKSDTLT
-960 VRYEVKIDAAA
+960 VRYEVKSDAEA

-978 GARMGRYPTGPHLL
+978 GARMGRYPVGPHLL
-992 IHQN
+992 MHC

>member
-1 MRGNHNTDI
+1 MIGNHNTDI

-33 NGTWEFAFDPDNTG
+33 NGTWEFTFDPDDTG
-47 EENQWFALESTTDSP
+47 EKNQWFALGSPNTDSP
-62 WGSPP
+62 W
-67 AYGRGNLAPTGKGQL
+67 TL

-91 SLAAWGEEEHA
+91 SLAAWGDEEHA
-102 DNATYLSKNAYITPE
+102 NNATYLSKNVYINPE
-117 DVTCGGLERGGNY
+117 EVTCGGLDREGNY
-130 RDEPRHIIGWYRKT
+130 RDEPRHTIGWYRKT
-144 VSVPE
+144 VSIPE
-149 NWDDRRVI
+149 NWGDRRVI

-177 KNENGYL
+177 KHEDGYL

-193 LTPGEPA
+193 LTPGEPT

-214 QLAGKQIGWYERT
+214 QLAGKQIGWYVRT

-254 NASATFAVKIDGD
+254 NASATFDVKIDGYT
-267 IEKTG
+267 ENTE
-272 LTLCWNCDGLT
+272 LNLRWNCAGEGTLKKHPSKNPLR
-283 GSVPV
+283 GSVEV
-288 SSNEIQFTVNIPPEQ
+288 SGSDTHWTITIPPEQ

-314 YDVTLELLT
+314 YDVRLELVAEDT
-323 ENTPDAPHTGRSDLP
+323 
-338 IEESSFKTAQDP
+338 
-350 NTARPHQKPARNVM
+350 V
-364 EGSPGGHNLKIDR
+364 IDKV
-377 ISTYFGM
+377 STYFGM

-416 FNPEGVYTFLTDEAI
+416 FNPESVYTFLTDEAI

-471 IPNFGNYTEKA
+471 IPNFGDYTEKA
-482 KARSE
+482 KARFE

-519 YKEMHERQEWVR
+519 YKDMHERQEWVR

-571 ERAKEHIANVV
+571 EDAKEHIANVV

-593 AGGNVQSDAPLI
+593 VGGNVQNDAPLI

-636 KICGYIYTELQ
+636 KICGYVYTELQ

-682 YPPGTTVRPG
+682 YPPGTTVTPG

-703 FSHKTITGATLHW
+703 FSHKTITDATLHW
-716 QLDTMSATGDI
+716 QLDTMSATGAI
-727 TRGCVSGSVDIPFP
+727 TRGRVSGSVDIPFP
-741 QYQVENVHQL
+741 QYQVQNVHQL

-784 EHVGGDCI
+784 EHFVAAH
-792 PETNPAVEPS
+792 PTVVSS
-802 DSGLVGGASEY
+802 DSGSV
-813 DSGDSRISINYA
+813 SINHA
-825 PGDVSKSSWDEPTR
+825 PGDVFKSSWALVGGNSDSR
-839 DEHLFSA
+839 FLNEHLFSA

-852 EYEIRKPIEAC
+852 EYEISLPDGIN
-863 GTIPEGLGT
+863 T
-872 TNPTEMELIFEA
+872 TNPAEMELIFEA
-884 SSSNGGA
+884 SSSYGGA

-928 SYIHEQPGNYG
+928 SYIHGQPGNYG
-939 YLYRVKVDP
+939 YLYRVKIDP
-948 SLVFEREADTLT
+948 SLVFESEVDTLT
-960 VRYEVKIDAAA
+960 IRYEVKADAAA

-978 GARMGRYPTGPHLL
+978 GARTGRYPTGPHLSL
-992 IHQN
+992 L